1 MEALYLLLFLLL
13 VGAIALL
20 VKGAEQS
27 GARYRAARIRRVRE
41 HLGD

>member
-27 GARYRAARIRRVRE
+27 DARYRADRADRIRE
-41 HLGD
+41 HRAG